1 MNQPPQQPCNVPW
14 PNPAHHFHN
23 KGPQV
28 ESAMTSVVG
37 QARLRVYINQ
47 SHHRFSVDP
56 QKSQPVHTKGPLYK
70 VDIRMPSHIPTTHH
84 HKVGLL
90 PALAPIYNVLV
101 QNLFSDQELTQKI
114 HVLDRF
120 PHAEN
125 G

>member
-1 MNQPPQQPCNVPW
+1 MNQPPRQPCNVPW

-23 KGPQV
+23 KGLQV
-28 ESAMTSVVG
+28 ESAITSVVD

-47 SHHRFSVDP
+47 SHYRFSVDP
-56 QKSQPVHTKGPLYK
+56 QKSQPVHTKAQLYK
-70 VDIRMPSHIPTTHH
+70 VDTWMLSHIPTTHR
-84 HKVGLL
+84 HKVDLL
-90 PALAPIYNVLV
+90 PALAPIYNVPV